1 MASASL
7 QQLNSFYHHS
17 GNGILQGDRYGNIL
31 NLDQQQQQNHQNFRE
46 IDFTEKSLVPPFP
59 FPEKPVNI
67 ASYIQPSV
75 LNGGASTAIDS
86 SWSTTQSALRRPSSF
101 IAADNTSSTYGSC
114 IYTNHNPSLYGYALI
129 QKPYLVPV
137 GTLGTSSVYM
147 SCYTATNYG
156 SYINIS
162 CFMLI
167 MEMIYSN

>member
-1 MASASL
+1 MTSSL
-7 QQLNSFYHHS
+7 QQTNSFYYS
-17 GNGILQGDRYGNIL
+17 NNGILNPDH
-31 NLDQQQQQNHQNFRE
+31 HQ
-46 IDFTEKSLVPPFP
+46 SLVPPFP
-59 FPEKPVNI
+59 ERPVNI

-101 IAADNTSSTYGSC
+101 IATDNTSSTYGSC

-156 SYINIS
+156 SI
-162 CFMLI
+162 LI
-167 MEMIYSN
+167 